1 MNTINKQIDREE
13 EIVFTN
19 FTKEEYDGMWNKKV
33 YRMEAG
39 KSYYLPFYLAE
50 HFAQGLVDRELN
62 RAMDAAR
69 KKLAP
74 RDRSDRKRIEEI
86 EFQILKNSGT
96 RQQMMD
102 KCIEKME
109 DKEVQVEI
117 IHPKEVPREVVES
130 RSMEKSQ
137 QLLDQGVVSK
147 SDLTPYNTPKG

>member
-1 MNTINKQIDREE
+1 
-13 EIVFTN
+13 
-19 FTKEEYDGMWNKKV
+19 
-33 YRMEAG
+33 
-39 KSYYLPFYLAE
+39 
-50 HFAQGLVDRELN
+50 
-62 RAMDAAR
+62 
-69 KKLAP
+69 
-74 RDRSDRKRIEEI
+74 
-86 EFQILKNSGT
+86 
-96 RQQMMD
+96 MMD

>member
-74 RDRSDRKRIEEI
+74 RDRSDRKRIE
-86 EFQILKNSGT
+86 K
-96 RQQMMD
+96 MMD